1 MAILV
6 FVRTAACQLTRRGY
20 DAARGHWFPPVHGI
34 GAMDAVQSL
43 QQKLTSVL
51 PHLSERQRRLV
62 AAAEARSLGYGGIAT
77 VSQLSGLSRVT
88 LHKAL
93 AELDEEPLPEGWSRK
108 PGAGRK
114 TVQDHDPKL
123 LSALETLIDPVTR
136 GDPMSPL
143 RWTCKSTRQLA
154 RTLAAHGHPVSH
166 TRVAQLL
173 DDLGYSLQ
181 SNAKAIEGR
190 QHADR
195 DAQFQYISRTTARYL
210 RREMPVISVDTKKKE
225 LVGNYR
231 NAGRERQ
238 PQGRPEQVKVH
249 DFIDP
254 KLGKAIPYG
263 VYDIARNQGWVNVG
277 CDHDTATFATAS
289 IRRWWRS
296 MGRRSYPEADQLL
309 ICADGGGSNGYR
321 VRLWKVEI
329 QHLADEL
336 GLEITVCHFPPGTSK
351 WNKIEHRLFS
361 YITMNWRGRPLVSHE
376 VVVNL
381 IAATKTETGLKVRAR
396 LDTGTYPT
404 RVKVSAEELAQVV
417 IRPHRFHGEWN
428 YTIKPHETT

>member
-1 MAILV
+1 MMLCAGTGLLLQMDGSV
-6 FVRTAACQLTRRGY
+6 
-20 DAARGHWFPPVHGI
+20 
-34 GAMDAVQSL
+34 AMDAVQAL
-43 QQKLTSVL
+43 QQKLTAVL
-51 PHLSERQRRLV
+51 PHLNERQRRLV
-62 AAAEARSLGYGGIAT
+62 AAAEARSWGYGGIAT

-93 AELDEEPLPEGWSRK
+93 EELGEEPFPEGWSRK

-154 RTLAAHGHPVSH
+154 RTLTAQGHPISH

-195 DAQFQYISRTTARYL
+195 DAQFQYISRTTARYQ

-254 KLGKAIPYG
+254 KVGKAIPYG

-277 CDHDTATFATAS
+277 CDHDTATFATES

-336 GLEITVCHFPPGTSK
+336 GLAITVCHFPPGTSK

-361 YITMNWRGRPLVSHE
+361 YITLNWRGRPLVSHE

-381 IAATKTETGLKVRAR
+381 IGATKTETGLKVRAR
-396 LDTGTYPT
+396 LDTRTYPT
-404 RVKVSAEELAQVV
+404 RVKVSDEELAQVV
-417 IRPHRFHGEWN
+417 IHPHKFHGEWN

>member
-1 MAILV
+1 MNALPTL
-6 FVRTAACQLTRRGY
+6 R
-20 DAARGHWFPPVHGI
+20 
-34 GAMDAVQSL
+34 
-43 QQKLTSVL
+43 QKLRAVL
-51 PHLSERQRRLV
+51 PHLNERQRRLV
-62 AAAEARSLGYGGIAT
+62 AAAEARSLGYGGIAA
-77 VSQLSGLSRVT
+77 VARLSGLSRVT

-93 AELDEEPLPEGWSRK
+93 QELDEGPLPEGYCRN
-108 PGAGRK
+108 GGGGRQ
-114 TVQDHDPKL
+114 TVQAHDPNL
-123 LSALETLIDPVTR
+123 LAALETLIDPVTR

-154 RTLAAHGHPVSH
+154 RTLAAQGHPVSH

-173 DDLGYSLQ
+173 DTLGYSLQ

-190 QHADR
+190 QHPDR
-195 DAQFQYISRTTARYL
+195 DAQFQYISRLTGRSL
-210 RREMPVISVDTKKKE
+210 RRKNPVISVDTKKKE

-238 PQGRPEQVKVH
+238 PKGQPERVKVH
-249 DFIDP
+249 DFIDR

-263 VYDIARNQGWVNVG
+263 VYDLARNQGWVNVG
-277 CDHDTATFATAS
+277 CDHDTATFATES

-296 MGRRSYPEADQLL
+296 MGRRSYPDADQLL

-329 QHLADEL
+329 QNLADEL
-336 GLEITVCHFPPGTSK
+336 GLAITVCHFPPGTSK

-376 VVVNL
+376 VVVKL
-381 IAATKTETGLKVRAR
+381 IGATKTAAGLQVRAH
-396 LDTGTYPT
+396 LETGTYPI
-404 RVKVSAEELAQVV
+404 RIKVTKEELAQVV
-417 IRPHRFHGEWN
+417 LHPHKFHGEWN
-428 YTIKPHETT
+428 YTIKPHSTTKL